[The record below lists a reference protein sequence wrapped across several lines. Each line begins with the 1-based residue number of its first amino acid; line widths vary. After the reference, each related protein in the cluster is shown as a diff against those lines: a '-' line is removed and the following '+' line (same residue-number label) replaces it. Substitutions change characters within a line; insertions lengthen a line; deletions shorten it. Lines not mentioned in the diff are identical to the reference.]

1 MSFISPHQRQ
11 RYGAIMVILQFG
23 LLLILAWMAVPRTLR
38 ADWPMVSGVLASLS
52 VALAV
57 WTLVHNRLGNFN
69 IHPAP
74 KASGALVT
82 SGPYRL
88 IRHPMYTAVLLG
100 GAALAGVAG
109 HAWAGLA
116 WAALAG
122 VLWAKASLEE
132 AWLREHYPPYV
143 AYYKVSKRFIPWLL

>member
-1 MSFISPHQRQ
+1 
-11 RYGAIMVILQFG
+11 MVILQFG
-23 LLLILAWMAVPRTLR
+23 LLLVLAWMAVPRGLR
-38 ADWPMVSGVLASLS
+38 GEWPMFSVVLAGLS
-52 VALAV
+52 VAVAV

-74 KASGALVT
+74 KVRGTLVT

-100 GAALAGVAG
+100 GAALAGAAG
-109 HAWAGLA
+109 HTWAWLV
-116 WAALAG
+116 WAALFT

-143 AYYKVSKRFIPWLL
+143 AYRRVTTRFIPWLL